1 MALHMP
7 AEVLSCPRQ
16 GGAQRKTYCRA
27 TGQMCTPPKQT
38 TKCEVPADGRQH
50 CLISFSTIGSLRM
63 FPCLSPVCVFCHRV
77 YVSPHAGAM
86 GVGLCSTSRKLDLT
100 SCQNGLFLAANAC
113 SCRDVGVIARA
124 WRITDHHRDTFV
136 CFLAF
141 CPITCSTHPCTS
153 FAEALA
159 MIPQGLLSSA
169 RLVWAQASAVALPG
183 VTSL

>member
-1 MALHMP
+1 
-7 AEVLSCPRQ
+7 
-16 GGAQRKTYCRA
+16 
-27 TGQMCTPPKQT
+27 
-38 TKCEVPADGRQH
+38 
-50 CLISFSTIGSLRM
+50 M

-77 YVSPHAGAM
+77 DVSPHAGAM

-153 FAEALA
+153 LAEVLA

-183 VTSL
+183 ITSLWPLPPIVFPLQQCLCQALACTRCVGTHGKL